1 MRIFEMK
8 IKRIKDK
15 YTIRESKEP
24 EGRKTHILY
33 HETETPHGCNYQRV
47 FMGTL
52 QACRK
57 EKEKREN
64 AKKKK
69 RVRYV

>member
-1 MRIFEMK
+1 MK
-8 IKRIKDK
+8 IFKIGINKIKDK
-15 YTIRESKEP
+15 YSIKESREP

-47 FMGTL
+47 FKGTL

-57 EKEKREN
+57 EKQKRE
-64 AKKKK
+64 KTKKK

>member
-1 MRIFEMK
+1 MRTFEMK

-15 YTIRESKEP
+15 YTIRESREP

-47 FMGTL
+47 FKGTL
-52 QACRK
+52 QACQK
-57 EKEKREN
+57 EKQKREK
-64 AKKKK
+64 AKKK

>member
-1 MRIFEMK
+1 MRIFK
-8 IKRIKDK
+8 IGINKIKDK
-15 YTIRESKEP
+15 YSIKESKEP

-33 HETETPHGCNYQRV
+33 HEIETPHGCNYQRV

-57 EKEKREN
+57 EKERRE
-64 AKKKK
+64 KTKKK

>member
-1 MRIFEMK
+1 MRTFEMK

-33 HETETPHGCNYQRV
+33 HETETPHERNKVLGDLCLEQV
-47 FMGTL
+47 T
-52 QACRK
+52 
-57 EKEKREN
+57 E
-64 AKKKK
+64 
-69 RVRYV
+69 

>member
-1 MRIFEMK
+1 MK
-8 IKRIKDK
+8 IVITKDK

-33 HETETPHGCNYQRV
+33 HEVESLHGCNYQRV

-52 QACRK
+52 KACRK
-57 EKEKREN
+57 EKEKRE
-64 AKKKK
+64 KTMKKK
-69 RVRYV
+69 RVYYV